1 MQFKMLTYKHTINND
16 HNLFKLY
23 KQKDFTEIKCEF
35 NLELFLQFIYLFV
48 CVWVFVPL
56 KNCSFI

>member
-1 MQFKMLTYKHTINND
+1 MLTYKHTKNND

-23 KQKDFTEIKCEF
+23 KQKDFTKVKCEF

-48 CVWVFVPL
+48 CVGVFVPL
-56 KNCSFI
+56 ENCSLI